1 MIRLLLAFTA
11 LLLAPVQA
19 FVWENPN
26 YGCAAILPDAGWQN
40 MEPPVID
47 GVNTLVVVENP
58 SRGAA
63 FAIAVLTGAPSA
75 NLRDPATAK
84 YIEDKLRSFG
94 WEFFGSSFTPL
105 AGVEWKQYP
114 VKANAGG
121 VPVTGVVRFASYDG
135 KIFGVTLRLNGK
147 EAAQDQELQ
156 AIGRSFRFIP
166 VVATPP
172 PPPPTPPVAATP
184 PTPKEEPKKAEPAPE
199 TKPADDTADKPDYV
213 KIGLIAAGALVVLI
227 ILIKIIGGGGGNVP
241 PNVRPGPP
249 RR

>member
-1 MIRLLLAFTA
+1 MIRLLLVFTA
-11 LLLAPVQA
+11 LLLTPVQA
-19 FVWENPN
+19 FVWENPTH
-26 YGCAAILPDAGWQN
+26 GCAAILPDSGWQN
-40 MEPPVID
+40 MEPPAID
-47 GVNTLVVVENP
+47 GVNTLLLIENP

-63 FAIAVLTGAPSA
+63 FAIAVLTGAPNA
-75 NLRDPATAK
+75 NLRDPGTAK

-94 WEFFGSSFTPL
+94 WEFFGSSFTPI
-105 AGVEWKQYP
+105 AGVEWKQFP

-121 VPVTGVVRFASYDG
+121 VPVTGVVRFASHDG

-166 VVATPP
+166 VAATPA
-172 PPPPTPPVAATP
+172 PPPPTPPIASTP
-184 PTPKEEPKKAEPAPE
+184 PEPKAEPKKEEPATTP
-199 TKPADDTADKPDYV
+199 KPAEEADKPDYTR
-213 KIGLIAAGALVVLI
+213 IALIAGGVLVVLLVI
-227 ILIKIIGGGGGNVP
+227 IKIIGGGGHVP